1 MLTDEIKKYIKK
13 HFKEFYMNIRIESPI
28 NKYYVQTLCMIFFP
42 GEHFGEDEAQ
52 RENAPSLYLKTTETE
67 EGISAYA
74 QMSYEGKISKSEY
87 TAQFSDIRTAE
98 RTLKLAVGGAVINA
112 ATEIVGYRPAWG
124 MLIGVRPSKVASEM
138 LDAGLSKTRVK
149 KILNSDYM
157 VIPKKASLAT
167 DIAVTEKR
175 IVGEGSSKDCSVYI
189 SIPFCPTRC
198 TYCSFVSYTSKRLLS
213 LIPSYLEKLK
223 TDIKSNFDTIARL
236 GLRVRTVYIG
246 GGTPTILD
254 EAQLEDL
261 LSFVASQTDVSALDE
276 YTLEAGRPDTIT
288 PEKFIIAKAYGVT
301 RVSVNPQSL
310 CDEVLCGIGRSH
322 TADDFFRAYAD
333 AKNSGIKT
341 VNVDLIAGLPGDSF
355 KQFSATMDKIIE
367 LEPENITVHTF
378 CVKKSAEILRQ
389 NSHIYSVRGGD
400 AGKCVDYSQIKIQQA
415 GLIPYYMYR
424 QKNTVGNY
432 ENVGFS
438 LPSHEGLYNIY
449 MMEEIHSIFAA
460 GAGAVSKLVDT
471 NARYGES
478 DKSGNIQRL
487 FRHKYP
493 YEYLEEDKN
502 SMFEEATIEFYKKHN
517 ML

>member
-1 MLTDEIKKYIKK
+1 
-13 HFKEFYMNIRIESPI
+13 MNIKIDSPI
-28 NKYYVQTLCMIFFP
+28 NKYYVQTLGMIFFP
-42 GEHFGEDEAQ
+42 GEYFGGGEEEN
-52 RENAPSLYLKTTETE
+52 ENAPSLFVRTRELEN
-67 EGISAYA
+67 GVSAYA
-74 QMSYEGKISKSEY
+74 ETSFEGRTAHAEY
-87 TAQFSDIRTAE
+87 TAEYSALRSSE
-98 RTLKLAVGGAVINA
+98 RTLKLAVGGAVITA
-112 ATEIVGYRPAWG
+112 MGELVGYRPAWG

-138 LDAGLSKTRVK
+138 LNAGISKTRVK

-175 IVGEGSSKDCSVYI
+175 IVGEPSAKDCSVYV

-213 LIPSYLEKLK
+213 LIPAYLEKLK
-223 TDIKSNFDTIARL
+223 KDIADNFNTINKL

-254 EAQLEDL
+254 EKQLEEL
-261 LSFVASQTDVSALDE
+261 LACISSHTDTDKLDE
-276 YTLEAGRPDTIT
+276 FTLEAGRPDTIT
-288 PEKFIIAKAYGVT
+288 AEKFAIARAYGVT

-310 CDEVLCGIGRSH
+310 CDGVLEGIGRSH
-322 TADDFFRAYAD
+322 TADDFFRAYD
-333 AKNSGIKT
+333 IAKQSGIRA

-355 KQFSATMDKIIE
+355 KQFSATVDKIIS

-378 CVKKSAEILRQ
+378 CVKKSAEILKQ
-389 NSHIYSVRGGD
+389 NSHVYSVRGGD

-415 GLIPYYMYR
+415 GLIPYYMHR

-432 ENVGFS
+432 ENVGFA
-438 LPSHEGLYNIY
+438 LPGYEGLYNIY

-460 GAGAVSKLVDT
+460 GAGAVTKLVDNT
-471 NARYGES
+471 GSYGS
-478 DKSGNIQRL
+478 SGNIERL

-502 SMFEEATIEFYKKHN
+502 NIFEEAATEFYKKHN
-517 ML
+517 MI

>member
-1 MLTDEIKKYIKK
+1 
-13 HFKEFYMNIRIESPI
+13 MNIKIDSAVNR
-28 NKYYVQTLCMIFFP
+28 YYVQTLGMIFFP
-42 GEHFGEDEAQ
+42 GEKFGESE
-52 RENAPSLYLKTTETE
+52 ENNPDAPSLYVKTVKTQTGIEAYAEISYGGNTRSSTYISEFSSMRTE
-67 EGISAYA
+67 E
-74 QMSYEGKISKSEY
+74 
-87 TAQFSDIRTAE
+87 RTI
-98 RTLKLAVGGAVINA
+98 KLAVGGAVICA
-112 ATEIVGYRPAWG
+112 AGELMGYRPAWG

-138 LDAGLSKTRVK
+138 LNAGLSKTKVK
-149 KILNSDYM
+149 KLLNSDYL

-175 IVGEGSSKDCSVYI
+175 IVGDPSVKDCSIYI

-213 LIPSYLEKLK
+213 LIPEYLEKLK
-223 TDIKSNFDTIARL
+223 QDIRSNFDTVKKL

-254 EAQLEDL
+254 EGQLEDL
-261 LSFVASQTDVSALDE
+261 LSFISGQTDVDALDE

-288 PEKFIIAKAYGVT
+288 AEKFAIAKAYGVT

-310 CDEVLCGIGRSH
+310 CDDVLCGIGRSH
-322 TADDFFRAYAD
+322 NTEDFFRAYD
-333 AKNSGIKT
+333 IAKNSGIRT
-341 VNVDLIAGLPGDSF
+341 VNVDLIAGLPADSF
-355 KQFSATMDKIIE
+355 KKFSSTIDKIIS
-367 LEPENITVHTF
+367 LEPQNITVHTF

-389 NSHIYSVRGGD
+389 NSQVYSVRGGD

-415 GLIPYYMYR
+415 GYIPYYMYR

-438 LPSHEGLYNIY
+438 LPDHEGLYNIY

-460 GAGAVSKLVDT
+460 GAGAVTKLVD
-471 NARYGES
+471 NKGKYGS
-478 DKSGNIQRL
+478 SGNIDRL
-487 FRHKYP
+487 FSHKYP
-493 YEYLEEDKN
+493 YEYLREDKN
-502 SMFEEATIEFYKKHN
+502 KIFEEAALKFYSEHG